1 MYSIKIGNIN
11 ETDDA
16 DEIFDLACKNCK
28 SIIGAK
34 VCHDYLLID
43 PTSHSYEVAYM
54 LEIYFSNQQEAIMYE
69 LKYL

>member
-1 MYSIKIGNIN
+1 MYSVKIGNIPELCDTN
-11 ETDDA
+11 DIFET
-16 DEIFDLACKNCK
+16 ACKNCK

-34 VCHDYLLID
+34 ICHNTKIMDGL
-43 PTSHSYEVAYM
+43 TYEVSYM

>member
-1 MYSIKIGNIN
+1 MYSIKIGNLD

-16 DEIFDLACKNCK
+16 DEIFEAACQNCK

-34 VCHDYLLID
+34 ISHDEQIMDKATYHL
-43 PTSHSYEVAYM
+43 SYKI
-54 LEIYFSNQQEAIMYE
+54 EIYFSNQQEAIMFE

>member
-1 MYSIKIGNIN
+1 MYPVKIGNLLD
-11 ETDDA
+11 TDDA
-16 DEIFDLACKNCK
+16 DELFEEACKNCK

-43 PTSHSYEVAYM
+43 SNTYEVAYM

-69 LKYL
+69 LRYL